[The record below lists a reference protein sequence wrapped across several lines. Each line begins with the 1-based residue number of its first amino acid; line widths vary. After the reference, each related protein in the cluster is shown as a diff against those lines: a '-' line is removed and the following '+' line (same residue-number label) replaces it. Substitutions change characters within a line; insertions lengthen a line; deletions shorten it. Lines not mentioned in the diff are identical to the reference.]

1 MKRKEVKLGGAAAVQ
16 AVPDTDDEDL
26 REGPSPKS
34 RKGEMSGAG
43 VTLEA
48 LQAMMEAQTRTLMN
62 ASQQHLDVAL
72 GRLEHTMDSKINGLD
87 DRVDRMVA
95 ASEQAEER
103 IAKLESQLAE
113 LVSHGVPPG
122 PPGLGGRRPGGE
134 ERRLRTLVYG
144 GWARESRRKV
154 ILEELQEAV
163 ASLGVADL
171 LDDSPFTTGARRSMA
186 LSSFNQRPG
195 ESFENMR
202 SRMPVCT
209 ASSGRSL
216 RPM

>member
-1 MKRKEVKLGGAAAVQ
+1 
-16 AVPDTDDEDL
+16 
-26 REGPSPKS
+26 
-34 RKGEMSGAG
+34 
-43 VTLEA
+43 
-48 LQAMMEAQTRTLMN
+48 
-62 ASQQHLDVAL
+62 
-72 GRLEHTMDSKINGLD
+72 MDSKINGLD

-95 ASEQAEER
+95 ASEQAEKR

-186 LSSFNQRPG
+186 LSSFNQRARGILRKHEKSHAGVHRILRAFAEANVKTPDG
-195 ESFENMR
+195 RRLWASYSKSPQERAHGAHASWVKTSCWPYGRDQALSTRCGVGVQAQFGLVNPWLR
-202 SRMPVCT
+202 VPPSRFHQART
-209 ASSGRSL
+209 
-216 RPM
+216 